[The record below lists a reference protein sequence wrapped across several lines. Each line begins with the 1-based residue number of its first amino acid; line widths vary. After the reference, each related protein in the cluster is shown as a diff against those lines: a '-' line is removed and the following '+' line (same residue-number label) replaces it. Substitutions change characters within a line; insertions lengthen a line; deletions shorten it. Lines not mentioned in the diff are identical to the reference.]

1 MAFATSSILIGLAVA
16 GTVASAAQGVV
27 GYIAQKKA
35 AKAAKAQNAL
45 QRKQQELATRRQRRS
60 AIREAQILRAQ
71 TQSAGAQY
79 GALNGSAVSGAL
91 SGLGSQAG
99 NTLGYS
105 SQQSGISG
113 DIFSIQ
119 QSNAAAQSRL
129 GGISSIFG
137 AIGQGTSFA
146 SSFLTP
152 TKAPTNSP
160 SLQRATASSQRQPN
174 ARGQLS
180 GYSGDY
186 RFGGL
191 PGDAY

>member
-60 AIREAQILRAQ
+60 AIREAQIQRAQ
-71 TQSAGAQY
+71 TQSAASGA
-79 GALNGSAVSGAL
+79 GALGGSAVSG
-91 SGLGSQAG
+91 GLGSLTSQLG
-99 NTLGYS
+99 SGLGYS

-113 DIFSIQ
+113 DIFNIQ

-129 GGISSIFG
+129 GGISSAFG
-137 AIGQGTSFA
+137 AFGQAASFA

-180 GYSGDY
+180 GYSGGY

>member
-1 MAFATSSILIGLAVA
+1 MAALTSIAIGIGAAAAL
-16 GTVASAAQGVV
+16 AQGVT
-27 GYIAQKKA
+27 GYVAQKKA

-45 QRKQQELATRRQRRS
+45 QRKQQELATRRERRS
-60 AIREAQILRAQ
+60 AIRQAQIQRAQ
-71 TQSAGAQY
+71 TQSAAGGA
-79 GALNGSAVSGAL
+79 GALGGSAVSG
-91 SGLGSQAG
+91 GLGSLTSQLG
-99 NTLGYS
+99 SGLGYS

-113 DIFSIQ
+113 DIFNIQ

-137 AIGQGTSFA
+137 AVGQAASFA
-146 SSFLTP
+146 SSFMTP
-152 TKAPTNSP
+152 TKATTNSP
-160 SLQRATASSQRQPN
+160 SLQRATASSQLQPN

-180 GYSGDY
+180 GYSGGY